1 MNTNYFAPPIARHNF
16 NSIRP
21 SPENSL
27 SPSKYLDSFSKLQP
41 SQFLS
46 NPKSEYE
53 DRQALLQK
61 AYNEE
66 LRKSYRTRLEKVE
79 GPKSVMSRQDS
90 RNQPNRN
97 NQNLYNSIKAGNG
110 SLSPEYATFKD
121 LYYSPQTS
129 KKDPNFFTKNKDI
142 GAIYSPWIEDYA
154 KREQDQIKKK
164 DLWLQSLNQQIAEKK
179 LEQERKDAENSE
191 KAKREEARIRRELQ
205 ELELQ
210 FKKELVAESGIQID
224 QPEYN
229 DESVN
234 QISKIVQID
243 EKKLERPREK
253 VFKYQ
258 KSEKSKKLDQ
268 ISRKKII
275 KLDDQTKLA
284 ELRNDFNEMIKDL
297 RFEAQASKFEKDE
310 ILRELDGMRNLMHD
324 RKSYEEFG
332 AHGLLRAGKSV
343 LTRYKP
349 FDFPV
354 HRTSMNIY

>member
-1 MNTNYFAPPIARHNF
+1 MNQNYFSPPIARHNF

-27 SPSKYLDSFSKLQP
+27 SPSKYLDSFTKLQP

-66 LRKSYRTRLEKVE
+66 LRKSYRARLEKVE
-79 GPKSVMSRQDS
+79 APKSVMSRHDS
-90 RNQPNRN
+90 RNQANRN
-97 NQNLYNSIKAGNG
+97 NQNLHNSIKAGNG
-110 SLSPEYATFKD
+110 SLSPEFATFKD

-129 KKDPNFFTKNKDI
+129 KKDQIFLSKNRDN
-142 GAIYSPWIEDYA
+142 GAIFSPWIEDYA

-179 LEQERKDAENSE
+179 FEQERKDAENSE

-210 FKKELVAESGIQID
+210 FKKELVTEFGIP
-224 QPEYN
+224 PEPTDYN
-229 DESVN
+229 DESLTQV
-234 QISKIVQID
+234 SKIVPTDDQ
-243 EKKLERPREK
+243 KLEKPRERT
-253 VFKYQ
+253 FKYQ
-258 KSEKSKKLDQ
+258 KPGKSKRPDQ
-268 ISRKKII
+268 VHQKKTF
-275 KLDDQTKLA
+275 KFDDQTKLA

-324 RKSYEEFG
+324 RKNYEEFG
-332 AHGLLRAGKSV
+332 SHGLARAGKSV

-349 FDFPV
+349 LDFPV
-354 HRTSMNIY
+354 HRSSMNIY